1 MSVSQ
6 IEFIIKNATE
16 DKIMIFLIT
25 YYFQKKS
32 PLYPICIYA
41 ELVPNAS
48 LFNPPNKKFID
59 WQIAKLPLR
68 KNGFRHKLA
77 RIIFRENPLK
87 ISVLF
92 EFDELDRTKVE
103 PLISHIQ
110 KRLTEEGYKFTDLTM
125 VFSKK
130 ALIASRGSN
139 R

>member
-1 MSVSQ
+1 ML
-6 IEFIIKNATE
+6 NW
-16 DKIMIFLIT
+16 
-25 YYFQKKS
+25 FQT
-32 PLYPICIYA
+32 
-41 ELVPNAS
+41 AS

-110 KRLTEEGYKFTDLTM
+110 KRLTEEGYKFTDSTM

-130 ALIASRGSN
+130 ALIASCGPYG
-139 R
+139 